1 MKRNALLLVVM
12 FSAVILAGCQ
22 GGEPAVEPE
31 AEPEAAPTEAVV
43 EAVEAAETAVAAGG
57 TLYLCGCEGECGC
70 TPASLHGG
78 TCSCGKELVA
88 HNIIKVE
95 EGVAQLCNCPGG
107 CSCGA
112 VHETDGAKCA
122 CGKDLVTVDLA
133 GAGLL

>member
-1 MKRNALLLVVM
+1 MTVM
-12 FSAVILAGCQ
+12 ILILTLAGCQ
-22 GGEPAVEPE
+22 GSDTATEPAP
-31 AEPEAAPTEAVV
+31 ADTEAAVEAV
-43 EAVEAAETAVAAGG
+43 EAVEAAVADGG

-70 TPASLHGG
+70 ATAAAEGG

-95 EGVAQLCNCPGG
+95 DGVAHLCGCPGG
-107 CSCGA
+107 CACGA
-112 VHETDGAKCA
+112 VNETDSTKCG